1 MLHMKNVLFLL
12 GLLGLAVAGQARVL
26 KQVHHDSDNYDFS
39 SPGRGLKARS
49 YCSTNSLFCKFV
61 FGT

>member
-26 KQVHHDSDNYDFS
+26 KQVHHDD
-39 SPGRGLKARS
+39 
-49 YCSTNSLFCKFV
+49 
-61 FGT
+61 